1 MFLFSF
7 YLLIV
12 RLPDCILFFPPGL
25 LDGLVANLSNTAQ
38 SLSPQKSS
46 DLIRVLG
53 RLLKTKGCIF
63 KTQVGTQDAHV
74 SDTACY

>member
-12 RLPDCILFFPPGL
+12 RLPDCILFFPLGL
-25 LDGLVANLSNTAQ
+25 LDGFVANLSNTVR

-46 DLIRVLG
+46 YLIRVLG
-53 RLLKTKGCIF
+53 LLKTKGCIF
-63 KTQVGTQDAHV
+63 KMQVGTQDAHV

>member
-63 KTQVGTQDAHV
+63 QMQAGTQDAHV
-74 SDTACY
+74 GGTAYY